1 MKLFQRKKKKDD
13 IISSVNPIK
22 FPEGFNKRVIDAA
35 VYNMVIRYFGTI
47 YKITGTTCSKRNSD
61 PLIKN
66 TNDDGSIE
74 YKLNYSA
81 FPHKLFE
88 SIDEFLNYMR
98 YTYGWMVDNM
108 PEDSAESVL
117 EWHTPSTIG
126 EMLAVCR
133 YIYRYCET
141 RKITLV
147 SNLCTNNRISRLV
160 FEAYNRGYYIPS
172 NVIFHDYDG
181 FIKEHTNNVV
191 DRSINDSSIC
201 KDIEFISFIY
211 SGNKF
216 DASKYSSPVV
226 PSIDYMLVRAYY
238 STHIIGN
245 YVGYSN
251 SCNLN
256 ENMFRN
262 SKIRHISEAH
272 SYCNWVIENEKDIKA
287 YHKKIFGSRF

>member
-35 VYNMVIRYFGTI
+35 LYNIVIRYFGEI
-47 YKITGTTCSKRNSD
+47 YEITGTTNSKRHSE
-61 PLIKN
+61 PLIKH

-81 FPHKLFE
+81 FPYELFE
-88 SIDEFLNYMR
+88 SVDEFIKYMR
-98 YTYGWMVDNM
+98 STYVWMVDNM
-108 PEDSAESVL
+108 PEDNAEAVI
-117 EWHTPSTIG
+117 EWYSTNTIG
-126 EMLAVCR
+126 EMIGICR

-141 RKITLV
+141 RNVTLV
-147 SNLCTNNRISRLV
+147 NNLYTNNRISRLIS
-160 FEAYNRGYYIPS
+160 EAYNRGYYIPS
-172 NVIFHDYDG
+172 NVIFHDFDG
-181 FIKEHTNNVV
+181 FIKEYTNNVV

-211 SGNKF
+211 SGDKF
-216 DASKYSSPVV
+216 DASRYSSPVT
-226 PSIDYMLVRAYY
+226 PSIDYILVRAYY
-238 STHIIGN
+238 SNHLIGN

-251 SCNLN
+251 SYGLS

-262 SKIRHISEAH
+262 SKIKHIAEAH
-272 SYCNWVIENEKDIKA
+272 SYCTWVIENEQDMKE
-287 YHKKIFGSRF
+287 YHKKIYGSRF